1 MVIQSGEF
9 PAGKNFKINI
19 TPKGCGMLVKVT
31 NIKTGG
37 WVEGVHWYSTM
48 STFKEKIVEMASLLG
63 GGYHDEASVRAVIGR
78 ICGK

>member
-9 PAGKNFKINI
+9 PAGKNFKISI
-19 TPKGCGMLVKVT
+19 TPKGAGMTVKVT

-37 WVEGVHWYSTM
+37 WVEGMHWYTSM

-63 GGYHDEASVRAVIGR
+63 GGYHDEASVRAVIGKIVGR
-78 ICGK
+78 

>member
-9 PAGKNFKINI
+9 PAGKNFKISI
-19 TPKGCGMLVKVT
+19 TPKGAGMTVKVT

-37 WVEGVHWYSTM
+37 WVEGMHWYTSM

-63 GGYHDEASVRAVIGR
+63 GGYHDQASVRAVIGKIVGR
-78 ICGK
+78 